1 MFMEVEIFVE
11 DGKILTESALQL
23 IFLWRR
29 FNLGQINAFHCF
41 SLGHAIMT
49 F

>member
-11 DGKILTESALQL
+11 DRKILTESALQL
-23 IFLWRR
+23 IFLRRR
-29 FNLGQINAFHCF
+29 FDLGQINTFHCF
-41 SLGHAIMT
+41 SLGQAIMT

>member
-23 IFLWRR
+23 IFLWWRL
-29 FNLGQINAFHCF
+29 NLGEINTLHGL
-41 SLGHAIMT
+41 SLGQPIMS